1 MFENSI
7 TPDEPR
13 RRPVAKDAHAD
24 AVAKQHNLYTA
35 DNASL
40 WGKTRVY
47 YADYQ
52 QKSEVI
58 RAQKNRITTKLGD
71 RQTVSA
77 VLDLAQSR
85 GWDRIKLRGSESF
98 RREAW
103 VQAQVRG
110 IETSGYRPRQTD
122 MQEAARR
129 QAAAQPVSPPAEKAK
144 TAALAPAARQVKKTA
159 AKAAEGARQQPSP
172 QRAQEK
178 SVWNAVE
185 TAGQGARGQAT
196 VKSLEKPAEK
206 PPAAVAA

>member
-7 TPDEPR
+7 TPQEPR
-13 RRPVAKDAHAD
+13 RRPVAKDTHAD

-52 QKSEVI
+52 QKSEVM
-58 RAQKNRITTKLGD
+58 RAQEDRITTKLDD

-77 VLDLAQSR
+77 LLDLAQSR
-85 GWDRIKLRGSESF
+85 GWDRINLRGSQNF

-110 IETSGYRPRQTD
+110 IKASGYRPRQTD

-129 QAAAQPVSPPAEKAK
+129 QAAAQPVSSPAEKAK
-144 TAALAPAARQVKKTA
+144 AAAPAPAARQVKKTA
-159 AKAAEGARQQPSP
+159 AKATEGARQQPP

-185 TAGQGARGQAT
+185 TAGQAARGQAT
-196 VKSLEKPAEK
+196 VKPTEKPTEK

>member
-7 TPDEPR
+7 TPEEPR
-13 RRPVAKDAHAD
+13 RRPVAKDAHTD
-24 AVAKQHNLYTA
+24 AVAQQYNLYTA

-52 QKSEVI
+52 QKSEVM
-58 RAQKNRITTKLGD
+58 RAQADRITTKLDD
-71 RQTVSA
+71 RHTVSTM
-77 VLDLAQSR
+77 LDLAQSR
-85 GWDRIKLRGSESF
+85 GWDRIKLRGSKSF

-110 IETSGYRPRQTD
+110 IEASGYRPLQTD

-144 TAALAPAARQVKKTA
+144 ASAPAPAARQVKKTA
-159 AKAAEGARQQPSP
+159 AKATAGAPQQSP
-172 QRAQEK
+172 PRRAQEK

-185 TAGQGARGQAT
+185 TAGLAARGQAT
-196 VKSLEKPAEK
+196 VKPAENPAEK

>member
-7 TPDEPR
+7 TPEEPR

-24 AVAKQHNLYTA
+24 TIAKQHNLYTA
-35 DNASL
+35 DNSSL

-52 QKSEVI
+52 QKSVVM
-58 RAQKNRITTKLGD
+58 RAQEDRITTKLDD

-85 GWDRIKLRGSESF
+85 GWDRINLRGSQSF

-110 IETSGYRPRQTD
+110 IEASGYRHRQTD

-129 QAAAQPVSPPAEKAK
+129 QVAAQPISPPAEKTKAP
-144 TAALAPAARQVKKTA
+144 APAARVVKKTA
-159 AKAAEGARQQPSP
+159 AKATEGAQQQPPPP

-178 SVWNAVE
+178 SVWNSVE
-185 TAGQGARGQAT
+185 TTGQAARGQAT
-196 VKSLEKPAEK
+196 VQPVEKPAEK

>member
-7 TPDEPR
+7 TPQEPR

-40 WGKTRVY
+40 WGKMRVY

-52 QKSEVI
+52 QKSEVM
-58 RAQKNRITTKLGD
+58 RAQEDRITTKLDD
-71 RQTVSA
+71 RHTVSTM
-77 VLDLAQSR
+77 LDLAQSR

-110 IETSGYRPRQTD
+110 IEASGYRPRQTD

-129 QAAAQPVSPPAEKAK
+129 QAAAQPVSSPAEKAK
-144 TAALAPAARQVKKTA
+144 ASAPAPAARQVKKTA
-159 AKAAEGARQQPSP
+159 AKATAGAPQQPP
-172 QRAQEK
+172 PRRAQEK

-185 TAGQGARGQAT
+185 TAGQAARGQAT
-196 VKSLEKPAEK
+196 VKPSENPAEK

>member
-7 TPDEPR
+7 TPEEPR

-24 AVAKQHNLYTA
+24 IIAKQHNFYTA

-52 QKSEVI
+52 QKSEVM
-58 RAQKNRITTKLGD
+58 RAQEDRITTKLDD
-71 RQTVSA
+71 RQTVAA

-85 GWDRIKLRGSESF
+85 GWDRINLRGSQSF

-110 IETSGYRPRQTD
+110 IEASGYRPRETD

-144 TAALAPAARQVKKTA
+144 AAAPAPAARRVKKTA
-159 AKAAEGARQQPSP
+159 AKATAGARQQPP
-172 QRAQEK
+172 AQRAEEK

-185 TAGQGARGQAT
+185 TAGQAARGQAT
-196 VKSLEKPAEK
+196 VKPVEKPAEQ